1 MFAPDLHCSTDG
13 ARAEHHGLQ
22 VAALGAIV
30 GSMIRTRWFAC
41 LLLAGCLA
49 KSQQVKL
56 PDGRSAIRIECNYT
70 ADNCRAEARKLCR
83 RGFSEVG
90 SGDRSCKDCGEH
102 QNTLDNVSVPRDE
115 QEPSSVFK
123 GVLYVRCN

>member
-1 MFAPDLHCSTDG
+1 MVRVAC
-13 ARAEHHGLQ
+13 
-22 VAALGAIV
+22 AALRDSRPMS
-30 GSMIRTRWFAC
+30 SMRWFAC

-49 KSQQVKL
+49 KSQQVNL
-56 PDGRSAIRIECNYT
+56 PDGQSAMRIECNYT
-70 ADNCRAEARKLCR
+70 VDNCRAEARKLCG

-90 SGDRSCKDCGEH
+90 SGNRSCKDCGAH
-102 QNTLDNVSVPRDE
+102 QTTQDKMLVPSNE